1 MIHAYARVSTTDQ
14 TTRLQ
19 LDAIARVRPDRVWE
33 ECGSGADVT
42 RPQLAAMLQALQ
54 PGDEVIVWKLDR
66 LVRSLRHLLVIVDT
80 ITTAGASL
88 RSLTEPIDTASAL
101 GRMMLQLLGSFAEFE
116 RGMILERASAGR
128 EAAVLRGVKFGRPRT
143 VDWSCLDALVSE
155 GLTHA
160 QIARAVGC
168 DRSYVGKWIRR
179 QRKASG
185 PLPSAHPG
193 VNPAVL
199 TPNEGSGCLKTGR
212 GQGQILDG
220 AEAARGAQPKAS
232 TERVSTGQEL
242 GEAEP
247 LTPGRLRGAS
257 PQCSRQGRGMKER
270 SGSIPRACRAA
281 STY

>member
-128 EAAVLRGVKFGRPRT
+128 VAARERGVVFGRKRT
-143 VDWSCLDALVSE
+143 VDPDMVQLCLDE
-155 GLTHA
+155 GLTQA
-160 QIARAVGC
+160 ETARRIGCTRASICRLLREGIVFQPSPPRPPSGKQAVPRC
-168 DRSYVGKWIRR
+168 
-179 QRKASG
+179 Q
-185 PLPSAHPG
+185 
-193 VNPAVL
+193 PA
-199 TPNEGSGCLKTGR
+199 P
-212 GQGQILDG
+212 
-220 AEAARGAQPKAS
+220 A
-232 TERVSTGQEL
+232 
-242 GEAEP
+242 
-247 LTPGRLRGAS
+247 
-257 PQCSRQGRGMKER
+257 
-270 SGSIPRACRAA
+270 
-281 STY
+281 

>member
-19 LDAIARVRPDRVWE
+19 LDSIARVRPDRVWE

-116 RGMILERASAGR
+116 RSMISERTTAGR
-128 EAAVLRGVKFGRPRT
+128 ESAMARGVKFGRKR
-143 VDWSCLDALVSE
+143 VVLVEVAQAHISAGLTQAETARRMGCTRASICRLLRE
-155 GLTHA
+155 GL
-160 QIARAVGC
+160 I
-168 DRSYVGKWIRR
+168 SYPAGK
-179 QRKASG
+179 
-185 PLPSAHPG
+185 P
-193 VNPAVL
+193 
-199 TPNEGSGCLKTGR
+199 
-212 GQGQILDG
+212 
-220 AEAARGAQPKAS
+220 
-232 TERVSTGQEL
+232 
-242 GEAEP
+242 
-247 LTPGRLRGAS
+247 
-257 PQCSRQGRGMKER
+257 
-270 SGSIPRACRAA
+270 
-281 STY
+281 